1 MKKFSFSRIAV
12 ILLFIFSIHIN
23 AQDYYDGI
31 NTSSPTF
38 ISDLQTLI
46 RTGYVKLSYDQY
58 DENMIPGFYAQD
70 LGGGNYRV
78 TCVYTGYNYDYT
90 GTFTWTPSG
99 DLSREHTWCFSWMP
113 SHPSTSVDEYSDYHH
128 LFPTHQSN
136 ANGVRSNHPLGDVI
150 NITSSFLDG
159 KYGTNA
165 SGENVYEPRDEQKGD
180 AARALFYMALR
191 YDGIN
196 GNDWSF
202 GYLNNTTLP
211 NLSSPEAPQDLQTLL
226 DWHEFDP
233 PDAWEISRNDYI
245 HNIQKNRNPFIDHPE
260 YVYLID
266 FTDMTK
272 KSQIILPEPTNH
284 VLNFAAVSSSGSQI
298 DLTWTEN
305 DGTYAPDA
313 YLIKVSSTDY
323 NSITN
328 PVDGTSQ
335 SNDLDLSD
343 GSGAYNISHGN
354 NSYSWSGL
362 SSGTT
367 YYFKIY
373 PYTNSGSDIDY
384 KTNGTIPQDDAETTN
399 HELFFSEYVEGS
411 SNNKALEIYNPG
423 GTNIDLSAS
432 NYSIEFYSNGSSS
445 ASTTIN
451 LTGTIEANGV
461 YVVADDDS
469 HADILNVAD
478 QVSGSSFFNGD
489 DAVVLKKGSSII
501 DVIGQVGFDPGTE
514 WGTGLTST
522 ADNTIRR
529 KASVT
534 AGDTN
539 PSDAFDPT
547 VEWDGYAVDT
557 FGGLGDPAPLPVE
570 LVSFTASVNNDEVIL
585 LWETATELNN
595 FGFEVER
602 SAYVGT
608 NRDLS
613 AQWNK
618 VGFVEGHG
626 NSNSPK
632 EYSFVDNKTF
642 EVFPRRESFGQNLG
656 GLDAKLQY
664 RLKQIDY
671 DGKFEYS
678 EIITLET
685 LGATSLPATFALEQ
699 NYPNPFNPITSIE
712 YSVPSN
718 EYVTLKVYDVLGNTV
733 SILVNENKE
742 AGKYNVSF
750 DGSNLTSGIY
760 FYSINAGGFT
770 QVKKMMLVK

>member
-1 MKKFSFSRIAV
+1 V
-12 ILLFIFSIHIN
+12 ILLFIFSVHFN

-78 TCVYTGYNYDYT
+78 TCVYTGYNYDYS
-90 GTFTWTPSG
+90 GTFTWTV
-99 DLSREHTWCFSWMP
+99 LSREHTWCHSWMP
-113 SHPSTSVDEYSDYHH
+113 SYDSESVDEYSDYHH
-128 LFPTHQSN
+128 LFPTHQNN
-136 ANGVRSNHPLGDVI
+136 ANGRRSNHPLGEVVTIDYQ
-150 NITSSFLDG
+150 FLDG
-159 KYGTNA
+159 KLGYDINGDL
-165 SGENVYEPRDEQKGD
+165 VYEPRDEQKGD

-191 YDGIN
+191 YDGIS

-202 GYLNNTTLP
+202 DYLNNTTLASLA
-211 NLSSPEAPQDLQTLL
+211 NPEPPQDLQTLV
-226 DWHEFDP
+226 DWHELDP

-260 YVYLID
+260 YVYVID

-305 DGTYAPDA
+305 DGTFVPDA

-343 GSGAYNISHGN
+343 GSGAYNISHSN
-354 NSYSWSGL
+354 SSYSWSGL

-384 KTNGTIPQDDAETTN
+384 KTNGTIPQDDAETTTN
-399 HELFFSEYVEGS
+399 QTVIITEVNDHSTYQYEYVEIYNIGPNSIDLTNWKLYQKNSSQTTTLVDAATNVLEGS
-411 SNNKALEIYNPG
+411 LTIGPDSYAIFFRGEATDFTNFKSAYGLGTINAYTNNKTA
-423 GTNIDLSAS
+423 TNSGSPQINGDEVYSLVDNLGNTVDYFGDYEAVSSPQFFVSANFRYERI
-432 NYSIEFYSNGSSS
+432 NYPNSGSTSSDWASFASSS
-445 ASTTIN
+445 
-451 LTGTIEANGV
+451 
-461 YVVADDDS
+461 
-469 HADILNVAD
+469 
-478 QVSGSSFFNGD
+478 SGGSPGSENSS
-489 DAVVLKKGSSII
+489 
-501 DVIGQVGFDPGTE
+501 
-514 WGTGLTST
+514 
-522 ADNTIRR
+522 
-529 KASVT
+529 
-534 AGDTN
+534 
-539 PSDAFDPT
+539 
-547 VEWDGYAVDT
+547 
-557 FGGLGDPAPLPVE
+557 PLPVE

-602 SAYVGT
+602 SVVSDQRSE
-608 NRDLS
+608 N
-613 AQWNK
+613 W
-618 VGFVEGHG
+618 VMIGFVEGHG

-632 EYSFVDNKTF
+632 EYSFVDNKTS
-642 EVFPRRESFGQNLG
+642 EVLENLS
-656 GLDAKLQY
+656 GLNDKLQY

-671 DGKFEYS
+671 DGQFDYS
-678 EIITLET
+678 EIITVET
-685 LGATSLPATFALEQ
+685 LRTTSLPTTFALEQ
-699 NYPNPFNPITSIE
+699 NYPNPFNPSTIID
-712 YSVPSN
+712 YSVPST
-718 EYVTLKVYDVLGNTV
+718 EFVTIKVFDVLGNTV
-733 SILVNENKE
+733 STLINESKE
-742 AGKYNVSF
+742 AGKYNVTF
-750 DGSNLTSGIY
+750 DASNLTSGIY